1 MDSPYPDEG
10 FDQRFS
16 GGVGRHLKLGEESV
30 IEFIDANTLKARY
43 NEQRAQ
49 VMKADGN
56 TAQLLLH
63 KQATKKTKALTTDKA
78 LYKDFNRIVIYCPGC
93 QSYGNPNRMMPHP
106 LNTLLTNPDAYAELV
121 GGLAFDEDTTVYLH
135 CSRCNLKLLPSVDE
149 VEKLDIREEDEY
161 EISSL
166 ADITKNSVKPVITGQ
181 STRYNRAKAKREELY
196 NRRKC
201 QAQEQLKEDYE
212 RKSKGVKP
220 E

>member
-10 FDQRFS
+10 FDFEFR
-16 GGVGRHLKLGEESV
+16 GGRHQKTTGEESFEIV
-30 IEFIDANTLKARY
+30 DANTLKDRY

-56 TAQLLLH
+56 TASVLLH
-63 KQATKKTKALTTDKA
+63 KQATRKTKALTTDKA

-93 QSYGNPNRMMPHP
+93 QSFGSPNRMMPYP

-135 CSRCNLKLLPSVDE
+135 CSRCNLKLLPSIDE

-166 ADITKNSVKPVITGQ
+166 ADITKKSVKPVITGQ

-196 NRRKC
+196 NRRKR
-201 QAQEQLKEDYE
+201 QAEEQLKEDYE
-212 RKSKGVKP
+212 RKLKGVKP